1 MYKLARGLGRGG
13 WGTMASCGRWLVA
26 TYGGGAIGLATS
38 KEANQL
44 IPREDD
50 EFIGFNWYIYIY
62 MYV

>member
-1 MYKLARGLGRGG
+1 
-13 WGTMASCGRWLVA
+13 MASRGRWLVA

-50 EFIGFNWYIYIY
+50 EFIGFN
-62 MYV
+62 YV